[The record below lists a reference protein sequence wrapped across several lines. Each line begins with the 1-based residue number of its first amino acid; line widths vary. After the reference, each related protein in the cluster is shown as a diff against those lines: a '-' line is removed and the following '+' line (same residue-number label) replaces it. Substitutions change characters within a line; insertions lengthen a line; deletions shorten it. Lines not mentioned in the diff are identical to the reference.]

1 MREKLAAKN
10 WTSKKCADCTLER
23 TASNNGAVMV
33 ADKHVR
39 NIRKKRKG
47 NVEAKETKGDGKCRL
62 VLAGEGEKRRKKKKK
77 KKNIFS
83 RWLSNS
89 CFEKRE

>member
-10 WTSKKCADCTLER
+10 WTSKKCADCQLSTLER

-39 NIRKKRKG
+39 NIHKKRKG

-62 VLAGEGEKRRKKKKK
+62 VLAGEGEKRRKKKKRRK
-77 KKNIFS
+77 TSFPGG
-83 RWLSNS
+83 
-89 CFEKRE
+89 